1 MFPFYNIT
9 LSLLYEGV
17 YFGGL
22 YYAIPAEL
30 KIFMLRIDYIH
41 VHHFAVMG
49 IQQFNC
55 TLQKPKNIFYNILLK
70 KSEYPSTRSFLLFI
84 ISFFRT
90 SLQQAIRV

>member
-41 VHHFAVMG
+41 VHHFAVIG
-49 IQQFNC
+49 YNSSTVHC
-55 TLQKPKNIFYNILLK
+55 KNPKIF
-70 KSEYPSTRSFLLFI
+70 FI
-84 ISFFRT
+84 IFC
-90 SLQQAIRV
+90 

>member
-1 MFPFYNIT
+1 M
-9 LSLLYEGV
+9 